1 MRAGS
6 HNFVCEQGST
16 FKRTIE
22 IEQPDLIADPTG
34 ETFVPYDLTGFTARM
49 QVRRT
54 IDSSAFLLSLT
65 TENGTLEINPGA
77 STNIIAINVSA
88 SVTASINT
96 SGIYDLEIQNGE
108 GEVSRVLQGNFT
120 VIPEVTR

>member
-77 STNIIAINVSA
+77 GTNIIAINVSA
-88 SVTASINT
+88 SVTASLNT
-96 SGIYDLEIQNGE
+96 SGLYDLEIQNE
-108 GEVSRVLQGNFT
+108 QGEVSRVLQGNFT

>member
-77 STNIIAINVSA
+77 STNVIAINVSA
-88 SVTASINT
+88 SVTASLNT
-96 SGIYDLEIQNGE
+96 SGLYDLEIQNE
-108 GEVSRVLQGNFT
+108 QGEVSRVLQGNFT

>member
-6 HNFVCEQGST
+6 HNFVCEQGAT

-22 IEQPDLIADPTG
+22 VERPDLEADPTG
-34 ETFVPYDLTGFTARM
+34 ETFIPYDLTGFTARM

-54 IDSSAFLLSLT
+54 IDSANFLLSLT
-65 TENGTLEINPGA
+65 TENGALEVNPGEA
-77 STNIIAINVSA
+77 LNVIEINVSA
-88 SVTASINT
+88 SVTASLST
-96 SGIYDLEIQNGE
+96 SGLYDLEIQNGS

>member
-6 HNFVCEQGST
+6 HNFVCEQGAT

-22 IEQPDLIADPTG
+22 IEEPDLVADPTG

-54 IDSSAFLLSLT
+54 IDSSNFLLSLT
-65 TENGTLEINPGA
+65 TENGTLEINPSG
-77 STNIIAINVSA
+77 SINVIAINVSA
-88 SVTASINT
+88 SVTASLST
-96 SGIYDLEIQNGE
+96 SGIYDIEIQNE
-108 GEVSRVLQGNFT
+108 QGEVSRVLQGNFT

>member
-6 HNFVCEQGST
+6 HNFVCEQGAT

-22 IEQPDLIADPTG
+22 IEEPDLIADPTG

-54 IDSSAFLLSLT
+54 IDSSNFLLSLT
-65 TENGTLEINPGA
+65 TENGTLEINPSG
-77 STNIIAINVSA
+77 STNVIAINVSA
-88 SVTASINT
+88 SVTASLNT
-96 SGIYDLEIQNGE
+96 SGIYDIEIQNE
-108 GEVSRVLQGNFT
+108 QGEVSRVLQGNFT

>member
-6 HNFVCEQGST
+6 HNFVCEQGAT

-22 IEQPDLIADPTG
+22 VERPDLEADPTG
-34 ETFVPYDLTGFTARM
+34 ETFVPYDLTGFIARM

-54 IDSSAFLLSLT
+54 IDSSNFLLSLT
-65 TENGTLEINPGA
+65 TENGALEINPGEA
-77 STNIIAINVSA
+77 VNVIEINVSA
-88 SVTASINT
+88 SVTASLST
-96 SGIYDLEIQNGE
+96 SGLYDLEIQNGS

>member
-6 HNFVCEQGST
+6 HNFVCEQGAT

-54 IDSSAFLLSLT
+54 IDSSSFLLSLT
-65 TENGTLEINPGA
+65 TENGTLEINPGE
-77 STNIIAINVSA
+77 SLNVISINVAA
-88 SVTASINT
+88 SVTASIST
-96 SGIYDLEIQNGE
+96 SGIYDIEIQNDQE
-108 GEVSRVLQGNFT
+108 EVSRVLQGNFT